1 MKFNAIALA
10 TAILATGCSTFSGSN
25 DSQVENSKTTAI
37 SEQRLSTNFRKEG
50 IKIEWTMLGNLKAI
64 EVTGYASANGN
75 TEFQQEAA
83 FDAAEL
89 EAKAKLQRFLREG
102 ITSSKVM
109 NTMVKNVE
117 KAHDVTRNK
126 IKNTTDQEVTMSD
139 TDAAN
144 TTTPKTDEGET
155 NYAIRDNANY
165 TTRTVIKKISEEASG
180 IQSGVFIKETD
191 VMSDKR
197 TVKVVL
203 RWDRDSEKAVK
214 ELRKAF
220 R

>member
-1 MKFNAIALA
+1 MKLKAIVVAV
-10 TAILATGCSTFSGSN
+10 AILATGCSTFR
-25 DSQVENSKTTAI
+25 DSDTVDNKPPTQI

-50 IKIEWTMLGNLKAI
+50 IKIDWTMMGNLKAI
-64 EVTGYASANGN
+64 EVTGYAAANGN

-89 EAKAKLQRFLREG
+89 DAKAKLQRFLREG
-102 ITSSKVM
+102 ITSSKTM

-126 IKNTTDQEVTMSD
+126 IRNTSEQEVTMSD
-139 TDAAN
+139 VEA
-144 TTTPKTDEGET
+144 TTSTAPKTDDGET
-155 NYAIRDNANY
+155 NYAIRDNANH
-165 TTRTVIKKISEEASG
+165 TTRTVIKKITEEASG
-180 IQSGVFIKETD
+180 IQSGVYIKETD
-191 VMSDKR
+191 IMGDGR

-203 RWDRDSEKAVK
+203 RWDRDSQKAVK

>member
-1 MKFNAIALA
+1 MKFNVIVLA
-10 TAILATGCSTFSGSN
+10 VAILATGCNTFSGS
-25 DSQVENSKTTAI
+25 DSRVENTKPTAI

-50 IKIEWTMLGNLKAI
+50 IKVEWTMMGNLKAI
-64 EVTGYASANGN
+64 EITGYAAASGN

-89 EAKAKLQRFLREG
+89 DAKAKLQRFLREG

-126 IKNTTDQEVTMSD
+126 IKNTADQEVTMN
-139 TDAAN
+139 DAEA
-144 TTTPKTDEGET
+144 TSTATPKTEEGET

-180 IQSGVFIKETD
+180 IQSGVFVKETD
-191 VMSDKR
+191 IMGDGR

>member
-1 MKFNAIALA
+1 MKLNAIVVAV
-10 TAILATGCSTFSGSN
+10 AILATGCSTFK
-25 DSQVENSKTTAI
+25 DSDTVDNKPPTQI

-50 IKIEWTMLGNLKAI
+50 IRIDWTMMGNLKAI
-64 EVTGYASANGN
+64 EITGYAAANGN

-89 EAKAKLQRFLREG
+89 DAKAKLQRFLREG
-102 ITSSKVM
+102 ITSSKTM

-126 IKNTTDQEVTMSD
+126 IRNTSEQEVTMSD
-139 TDAAN
+139 AEAAN
-144 TTTPKTDEGET
+144 TATPKTDEGET
-155 NYAIRDNANY
+155 NYAIRDNANH
-165 TTRTVIKKISEEASG
+165 TTRTVIKKITEEASG
-180 IQSGVFIKETD
+180 IQSGVYIKETD
-191 VMSDKR
+191 IMGDGR

-203 RWDRDSEKAVK
+203 RWDRDSQKAVK